1 MGDRNGILP
10 VIIIIVIII
19 VIVII
24 IIFQHI
30 AVTIQR
36 FNPVLFC
43 DRFLPGD
50 NFDF

>member
-10 VIIIIVIII
+10 VIIIII